1 MGPVTA
7 PAVSVLLTSY
17 NRNHFLPQ
25 AVESVLGQT
34 MTDWELI
41 ILDDNSSDPLVAC
54 YLRDIWHHPKVII
67 FKSAVTEDE
76 RASLCRYAVQ
86 ANTGLALASG
96 RYVTY
101 LCDDDWYAPQRLE
114 KMTAMLDAN
123 PAIGVVYGRQ
133 AVCGADG
140 GGPLSFRDGP
150 DVLDD
155 AYCRV
160 DHSSVMHTAEAGRKA
175 GGWDTSPEYWST
187 GDAVFWRRLHAA
199 GYSFHRVP
207 GDEPLDYHR
216 DHGQGVNRL
225 GGPY

>member
-1 MGPVTA
+1 MTV

-17 NRNHFLPQ
+17 NRPRWLRE
-25 AVESVLGQT
+25 AVSSVFAQT

-41 ILDDNSSDPLVAC
+41 ILDDNSGDDDVVVELC
-54 YLRDIWHHPKVII
+54 RLWGHPKVII
-67 FKSAVTEDE
+67 YKSAVAEDE
-76 RASLCRYAVQ
+76 RASQCRYAVQ

-96 RYVTY
+96 RYISY

-123 PAIGVVYGRQ
+123 PSIGVVYGKQ
-133 AVCGADG
+133 AVTGAEG
-140 GGPLSFRDGP
+140 GTPLSFRDGP
-150 DVLDD
+150 EVLDD

-216 DHGQGVNRL
+216 DHGNGVNRL